1 MDSSLRGDVVGSNV
15 HLLKK
20 LAYTRTQGDLVYFW
34 PVREARRKQPPLV
47 LRLVV
52 LQGKRHPVYL
62 LTSVLSDKRL
72 SRCAGHGAVI
82 EGESPLWD
90 LSEVTMSEKQ
100 LHESSRR
107 LRSGCRFCR
116 EVV

>member
-1 MDSSLRGDVVGSNV
+1 MLRELPRDSLMVIDAGFYGYNLWCEISAAGSEFIVRVGSNV

-20 LAYTRTQGDLVYFW
+20 LAYTRTRGDLVYFW
-34 PVREARRKQPPLV
+34 PVREARRRQPPLV

-72 SRCAGHGAVI
+72 SRGNVARLYGKRWGI
-82 EGESPLWD
+82 EL
-90 LSEVTMSEKQ
+90 
-100 LHESSRR
+100 
-107 LRSGCRFCR
+107 FY
-116 EVV
+116 